1 MIPSE
6 IMYIN
11 NNINI
16 RSNTRNQNF
25 QNQNNI
31 INFQN
36 PN

>member
-1 MIPSE
+1 MIQSE

>member
-6 IMYIN
+6 IMHIN

-16 RSNTRNQNF
+16 RSNTLNQDF

>member
-1 MIPSE
+1 MIQSE

-36 PN
+36 SN